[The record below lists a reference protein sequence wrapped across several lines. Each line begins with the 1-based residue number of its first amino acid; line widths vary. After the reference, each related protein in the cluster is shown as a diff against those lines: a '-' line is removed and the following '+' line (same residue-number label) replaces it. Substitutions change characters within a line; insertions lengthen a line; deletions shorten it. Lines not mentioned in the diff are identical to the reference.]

1 MIVYFTLTV
10 AVLALLLLVKKNT
23 VSECAG
29 YGRIGFYRG
38 MTRQEAINAIVLTA
52 IFLGLFAVSAL
63 RLNVGNDYAT
73 YVEHMHLINSK
84 SDGWIPKVP
93 EEEGFKALTYVI
105 YKLCGFENYVLVFA
119 IFAFLTVLFFM
130 KGIWRQ
136 SKWFELS
143 FAMFMLLGFYFQSL
157 STVRYYFGLGIA
169 LLSIEYLVKKDY
181 PRFVL
186 MILVGALFHK
196 SLLIILVLYPIAVI
210 NWKKWMYVLGAA
222 LGASCFFLRPIYAKI
237 AVKIYSDYQGT
248 ATYDRMIAGPIHY
261 SYISIARCA
270 LILAASIYLY
280 KDEIKGN
287 RENIFFFHCNVMS
300 LALYVFA
307 AFLTDEVISRISYYL
322 TITHVLFVPAL
333 LLGIKDPK
341 KRKICSMLVLAGCF
355 MYFVIF
361 MKRIAPANGTRILPY
376 TTIMFDEM
384 PPILSETGY

>member
-1 MIVYFTLTV
+1 MIVYFTLTAV
-10 AVLALLLLVKKNT
+10 VLALLLLVKKNT
-23 VSECAG
+23 VSG
-29 YGRIGFYRG
+29 YADCGSIGLHRG
-38 MTRQEAINAIVLTA
+38 MTRQDAINTIVLAA

-84 SDGWIPKVP
+84 SDGWTPKVP

-136 SKWFELS
+136 SKWFEIS

-169 LLSIEYLVKKDY
+169 LLSIEHLVKKDY
-181 PRFVL
+181 PGFVF
-186 MILVGALFHK
+186 MIVLGAFFHK
-196 SLLIILVLYPIAVI
+196 SLLIILVLYPIAMI
-210 NWKKWMYVLGAA
+210 NWKKWMYALGAA
-222 LGASCFFLRPIYAKI
+222 LGISCFFLRPIYAKI

-261 SYISIARCA
+261 SFISIARCA

-280 KDEIKGN
+280 RDVIKDN
-287 RENIFFFHCNVMS
+287 RENTFFFHCNIMS

-333 LLGIKDPK
+333 LLGVKNPK
-341 KRKICSMLVLAGCF
+341 KRKICTMLVLLGCL

-376 TTIMFDEM
+376 TTIMFDDM